1 MKNIELITFKKIREN
16 SNILLAV
23 VMGDGKQDFPARRKE
38 RFYFFEK
45 RRGIHFI
52 KTEWRRYYKTKI
64 MKFGVSK
71 LVEDNKHLLIYKS

>member
-38 RFYFFEK
+38 SFYFYE
-45 RRGIHFI
+45 
-52 KTEWRRYYKTKI
+52 
-64 MKFGVSK
+64 
-71 LVEDNKHLLIYKS
+71 